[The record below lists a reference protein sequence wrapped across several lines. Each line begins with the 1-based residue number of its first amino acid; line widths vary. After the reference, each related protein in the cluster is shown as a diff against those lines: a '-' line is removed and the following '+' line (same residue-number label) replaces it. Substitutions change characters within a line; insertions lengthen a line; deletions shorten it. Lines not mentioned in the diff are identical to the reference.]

1 MSTHAAPSTVFVLG
15 TLEVTDADGRRLG
28 PVPAG
33 RAGIL
38 LRRLVAAGGALVQI
52 DALVDALWDDDDAPL
67 AADRVIASLV
77 SRVRRA
83 VGSDVITGSSSTGY
97 RFNSGR
103 AWTSDLALVEDLAKS
118 AQARAALSPA
128 VTVTAARRAF
138 GLLTRGHP
146 ELPPAF
152 AQRGWAEDQQRHVDA
167 LGRRL
172 HRASWDAQAQL
183 GMWSDIASQAES
195 VLTRA
200 RHDEQAGRAL
210 MNAQW
215 HLGDRASAL
224 RTYEELRLEL
234 RDELEVEPSPET
246 DALFSAIVSGAE
258 PGPVLTPRPGEVAG
272 SSTLIGR
279 HDEYAAMVDRWHLAA
294 AGQAGAILVTGS
306 PGSGCSSLAQ
316 DLADYADRG
325 GARAIR
331 VDCFEGERSSPLQP
345 LVTVLSRILLSTAP
359 DAVPAMLGSWTDTAV
374 ELVPDLRDVV
384 GAAEYRRA
392 SPEIEHRRI
401 LNTLRHVLTTAAEA
415 QPLLLFF
422 DDLHLAG
429 TATLEALQ
437 WLLHTISDAPLLVVA
452 TVPSDRL
459 DPDLRALAGNGLLVE
474 LGPLTEV
481 EVAQLAKQAGR
492 ASEAAFVW
500 ELTQGQL
507 MFVIEVLAALNR
519 GEAEPEI
526 PGTLR
531 SMVLDRVRRSGSDV
545 DELLQAAAVIG
556 TAFDLDTLEQLAGRP
571 AVDLMPTLQKAMAA
585 GLLASRNELFVS
597 SPPIL
602 LQALYDNL
610 PGPVRVLRHRQLA
623 EIFSARP
630 ELRAHH
636 QERAGLTAAAARSW
650 YEAATLARRS
660 FANADAVRLFTSAL
674 DAARKADDQELEGL
688 ALIGR
693 GAAREELGDF
703 DAATDDHQEA
713 EALAVARGDRSLRAT
728 AVERLGWTA
737 YYRRDVE
744 EAVARAD
751 EASRMPGARP
761 SAWNL
766 LGRTKHWAGD
776 FDAAYR
782 AYERALDENGDED
795 GAVKASVSSCLGAL
809 LAHADRYGEAIEV
822 LDDAVAISNRIGAF
836 HPLLR
841 ALFFAGLARGNAGDL
856 SGALT
861 VLQTKAAILE
871 RYDVSFYRARTNTT
885 LAWVWRELG
894 EPIRA
899 HDLSELAL
907 SQSRE
912 VEAGSLQ
919 IEQELHALCSL
930 ADSERLD
937 GQTELAAERL
947 ETAGRL
953 IEHWLPFR
961 WRADLRVREVRCRI
975 GLDDPESLLDAAR
988 TAGSLKYQAL
998 AFHLLGRGED
1008 AATLARQ
1015 TGSLLLLGEV
1025 GGPDEARDALRRLE
1039 ATLPRQLRTNFAQ
1052 AGRLPRANS

>member
-1 MSTHAAPSTVFVLG
+1 MSSSTAPSTVFVLG
-15 TLEVTDADGRRLG
+15 PLEVTDADGRTLG

-38 LRRLVAAGGALVQI
+38 LRRLVAAGGAVVDI
-52 DALVDALWDDDDAPL
+52 DALVDALWDDDAPL
-67 AADRVIASLV
+67 TADRVIASLV

-83 VGSDVITGSSSTGY
+83 IGPDVITGHSSTGY
-97 RFNSGR
+97 RFNCGR
-103 AWTSDLALVEDLAKS
+103 AWTSDLALLEELTKS
-118 AQARAALSPA
+118 AHARAALSPA

-146 ELPPAF
+146 ELPPAV
-152 AQRGWAEDQQRHVDA
+152 AQRSWAEDQQRHVDA
-167 LGRRL
+167 LTRRL
-172 HRASWDAQAQL
+172 NRASWEAQAQL
-183 GMWSDIASQAES
+183 GMWSEIANQAES
-195 VLTRA
+195 VLSHSH
-200 RHDEQAGRAL
+200 HDEQAGRAL

-215 HLGDRASAL
+215 QLGDRASAL
-224 RTYEELRLEL
+224 RTYDELRLEL
-234 RDELEVEPSPET
+234 RKELEVEPSPET
-246 DALFSAIVSGAE
+246 DALFSAIVSGAD
-258 PGPVLTPRPGEVAG
+258 PGPVRAPRPGAVAG

-279 HDEYAAMVDRWHLAA
+279 QDEYAEMVDRWHAAA

-316 DLADYADRG
+316 ELDDYADRS

-345 LVTVLSRILLSTAP
+345 LVTVLSRILLSTPP
-359 DAVPAMLGSWTDTAV
+359 DVLPALVGSWTDTAV

-384 GAAEYRRA
+384 GVTEYQRA

-401 LNTLRHVLTTAAEA
+401 LNTLRHVLATTAED

-429 TATLEALQ
+429 AATVEALQ
-437 WLLHTISDAPLLVVA
+437 WLLHTIDEVPLLVVA

-459 DPDLRALAGNGLLVE
+459 DSELRALADNGLLVE
-474 LGPLTEV
+474 LGPLTEAD
-481 EVAQLAKQAGR
+481 VALLAKQAGN
-492 ASEAAFVW
+492 APKAAFVW
-500 ELTQGQL
+500 ELTQGQP
-507 MFVIEVLAALNR
+507 MFVVEVLAALGR
-519 GEAEPEI
+519 GEDESDI

-531 SMVLDRVRRSGSDV
+531 SMVLDRVRRSCRDV
-545 DELLQAAAVIG
+545 EELLQSASVIG
-556 TAFDLDTLEQLAGRP
+556 TAFDVETLEQLVGRP
-571 AVDLMPTLQKAMAA
+571 AVDLMPTLQKALAA

-602 LQALYDNL
+602 GQALYDNL

-623 EIFSARP
+623 EIFLARP

-636 QERAGLTAAAARSW
+636 QQRAGLTVAAARSW

-674 DAARKADDQELEGL
+674 DTARTADDPELEGL

-693 GAAREELGDF
+693 GASYEELGEY
-703 DAATDDHQEA
+703 DAATEDHQEA
-713 EALAVARGDRSLRAT
+713 EALALARGDRSLRAT

-782 AYERALDENGDED
+782 AYERALDENGDEV

-822 LDDAVAISNRIGAF
+822 LDDAVSISNSIGAF

-894 EPIRA
+894 ERNRA

-937 GQTELAAERL
+937 GQLDRAAERL
-947 ETAGRL
+947 ETASRL

-975 GLDDPESLLDAAR
+975 GLDDPEALLEAAKAAR
-988 TAGSLKYQAL
+988 SLKYQAL
-998 AFHLLGRGED
+998 AFHLLGRGEE
-1008 AATLARQ
+1008 AAALARE

-1025 GGPDEARDALRRLE
+1025 GAPDEARDALRRLE
-1039 ATLPRQLRTNFAQ
+1039 ATLPRQLRACFAQ
-1052 AGRLPRANS
+1052 AGRLPRAQS

>member
-1 MSTHAAPSTVFVLG
+1 V
-15 TLEVTDADGRRLG
+15 D
-28 PVPAG
+28 
-33 RAGIL
+33 
-38 LRRLVAAGGALVQI
+38 I
-52 DALVDALWDDDDAPL
+52 DALVDALWDDDAPL
-67 AADRVIASLV
+67 TADRVIASLV

-83 VGSDVITGSSSTGY
+83 VGSDVVTGSSSTGY
-97 RFNSGR
+97 RFNCGR
-103 AWTSDLALVEDLAKS
+103 AWTSDLARLEELTKS

-128 VTVTAARRAF
+128 VTVTAARRAL
-138 GLLTRGHP
+138 GLLTRGQP

-152 AQRGWAEDQQRHVDA
+152 AQRSWAEDQQRHVDA
-167 LGRRL
+167 LARRL
-172 HRASWDAQAQL
+172 NRASWEAQAQL
-183 GMWSDIASQAES
+183 GMWSEIASQAES
-195 VLTRA
+195 VLSRS
-200 RHDEQAGRAL
+200 RHDEAAGRAL

-224 RTYEELRLEL
+224 RTYDELRLEL
-234 RDELEVEPSPET
+234 RTELEVEASPET
-246 DALFSAIVSGAE
+246 DALFSAIVSGAD
-258 PGPVLTPRPGEVAG
+258 PGPVLPPRPAAVVG

-279 HDEYAAMVDRWHLAA
+279 HDEYAAMVDRWHSAA
-294 AGQAGAILVTGS
+294 AGQAGAVLVTGS

-316 DLADYADRG
+316 DLADYADRA

-359 DAVPAMLGSWTDTAV
+359 DALPALLGSWTDTAV

-384 GAAEYRRA
+384 GALEYRRA
-392 SPEIEHRRI
+392 SPEIEHRRV
-401 LNTLRHVLTTAAEA
+401 LNTLRHVLATTAED

-429 TATLEALQ
+429 TATVEALQ
-437 WLLHTISDAPLLVVA
+437 WLLHTMDDVPLLVVA
-452 TVPSDRL
+452 TVPSDRF
-459 DPDLRALAGNGLLVE
+459 DSELRALADNGLLVE
-474 LGPLTEV
+474 LGPLTES
-481 EVAQLAKQAGR
+481 EVAELAQQSGNGAQ
-492 ASEAAFVW
+492 AAFVW
-500 ELTQGQL
+500 ELTHGHL
-507 MFVIEVLAALNR
+507 MFVVEVLAALSR
-519 GEAEPEI
+519 GEQEADI

-531 SMVLDRVRRSGSDV
+531 SMVLDRVRRSGNDV
-545 DELLQAAAVIG
+545 DELLQSASVIG
-556 TAFDLDTLEQLAGRP
+556 TAFDLDTLEQLVGRP
-571 AVDLMPTLQKAMAA
+571 AVDLMSTLQKAMAA

-602 LQALYDNL
+602 GQALYDNL
-610 PGPVRVLRHRQLA
+610 PGSVRVLRHRQLA

-674 DAARKADDQELEGL
+674 DAARKTDDQELERL

-782 AYERALDENGDED
+782 AYERALAENADED
-795 GAVKASVSSCLGAL
+795 TAVKASVSSCLGAL

-822 LDDAVAISNRIGAF
+822 LDDAVAVSNSIGAF

-894 EPIRA
+894 ETTRA

-937 GQTELAAERL
+937 GKLDLAAERL
-947 ETAGRL
+947 DTAGRL

-961 WRADLRVREVRCRI
+961 WRADLRVREVRCRL
-975 GLDDPESLLDAAR
+975 GLEDPESLLDAAR
-988 TAGSLKYQAL
+988 TASSLKYQAL
-998 AFHLLGRGED
+998 ALHMLGRGEE
-1008 AATLARQ
+1008 AAGIARQ

-1025 GGPDEARDALRRLE
+1025 GAPDEARDALRRLE
-1039 ATLPRQLRTNFAQ
+1039 ATLPRQLRTCFAQ
-1052 AGRLPRANS
+1052 AGRLPQARS

>member
-1 MSTHAAPSTVFVLG
+1 MSSGTAPSTVFVLG
-15 TLEVTDADGRRLG
+15 PLEVTAADGRRLG

-33 RAGIL
+33 RAGVL
-38 LRRLVAAGGALVQI
+38 LRRLVAAGGALVDI
-52 DALVDALWDDDDAPL
+52 DALVDALWDDDAP
-67 AADRVIASLV
+67 ATADRVIASLV

-83 VGSDVITGSSSTGY
+83 IGSDVITGSSSTGY

-103 AWTSDLALVEDLAKS
+103 AWTSDLAVLEELTKS

-128 VTVTAARRAF
+128 VTVTSARRAF
-138 GLLTRGHP
+138 ALLTRGRP

-152 AQRGWAEDQQRHVDA
+152 AQRSWAEEQQRHVDA
-167 LGRRL
+167 LSRRL
-172 HRASWDAQAQL
+172 NRASWEAQAQL
-183 GMWSDIASQAES
+183 GMWNDIANQAES
-195 VLTRA
+195 VLSRSH
-200 RHDEQAGRAL
+200 HDEQAGRAL
-210 MNAQW
+210 MNAHW

-224 RTYEELRLEL
+224 RTYDELRQEL
-234 RDELEVEPSPET
+234 RNELEVEPGPET

-258 PGPVLTPRPGEVAG
+258 PGPISARRPAAVAG
-272 SSTLIGR
+272 SSALIGR
-279 HDEYAAMVDRWHLAA
+279 QDEYAAMVDRWHLAA
-294 AGQAGAILVTGS
+294 AGRAGSIVVTGS

-316 DLADYADRG
+316 DLAEYAERG

-359 DAVPAMLGSWTDTAV
+359 DALPALLGSWTDTAV
-374 ELVPDLRDVV
+374 ELVPDLRDLV
-384 GAAEYRRA
+384 GATEYQRA

-401 LNTLRHVLTTAAEA
+401 LNTLRHVLATTAED

-429 TATLEALQ
+429 TATVEALQ
-437 WLLHTISDAPLLVVA
+437 WLLHTGDDVPLLVVA

-459 DPDLRALAGNGLLVE
+459 DPELRALADNDVLIE
-474 LGPLTEV
+474 LGPLTET
-481 EVAQLAKQAGR
+481 EVALLAKQAGNP
-492 ASEAAFVW
+492 AMAAFVW
-500 ELTQGQL
+500 ELTQGHL
-507 MFVIEVLAALNR
+507 MFVVEVLAALAR
-519 GEAEPEI
+519 GENESDI

-531 SMVLDRVRRSGSDV
+531 SMVLDRVRRSGADV
-545 DELLQAAAVIG
+545 DELLQSASVIG
-556 TAFDLDTLEQLAGRP
+556 TAFDLDTLEQLVGRP

-585 GLLASRNELFVS
+585 GLLASRNELFIS

-602 LQALYDNL
+602 RQVLYDNL

-674 DAARKADDQELEGL
+674 DTARTAGDQELEGL

-693 GAAREELGDF
+693 GAAREELGAF
-703 DAATDDHQEA
+703 DAATEDHQEA
-713 EALAVARGDRSLRAT
+713 EALALARGDRSLRAT

-822 LDDAVAISNRIGAF
+822 LDDAVAVSNSIGAF

-841 ALFFAGLARGNAGDL
+841 ALFFAGLARGNSGDL

-885 LAWVWRELG
+885 MAWMWRELG

-937 GQTELAAERL
+937 GQVDRAAERL
-947 ETAGRL
+947 ETASRL

-975 GLDDPESLLDAAR
+975 GLDDPEALLEAAR
-988 TAGSLKYQAL
+988 AASSVKYQSLAL
-998 AFHLLGRGED
+998 HLLGRGEE

-1025 GGPDEARDALRRLE
+1025 GAHDEARDALRRLE
-1039 ATLPRQLRTNFAQ
+1039 ATLPRQLRACFTQ
-1052 AGRLPRANS
+1052 AGRLPRANL